1 MSASI
6 YWYDFETFG
15 ADPRR
20 DRPAQ
25 FAGLRTD
32 LELQPMGEPLTLYCR
47 PADDFLPHPDAVL
60 ITGITPQQAL
70 EKGLPE
76 TEFIGRINE
85 QFSRPNTCVAGYNN
99 LRFDDEVT
107 RNSLYRNF
115 FDPYAREWQNGNS
128 RWDLIDVMR
137 LTHALRPQGITW
149 PKREDGHTSF
159 RLEDLTQAN
168 HIEHQSAHDALSD
181 VYATIALARLVK
193 QRQPRLYDY
202 VFRHRTKPQVASLLD
217 TRRHTPVIHASA
229 MYAAELGCIALV
241 SPLAVH
247 PRNKNEII
255 VYDLRVDPE
264 PFLALDSKQLHKRL
278 YTRQDQLP
286 PDTPRLPVKT
296 IHINKAPVV
305 APASTLTNQACK
317 RWQIDLT
324 LCRQNLETLT
334 GSRHFINALR
344 QAYQQSHF
352 DNETNPDLMI
362 YSGGFFGDADRRRM
376 TRIHHTPPEQLAGLA
391 NHFDDPRLP
400 EMLFRYRARNYPQTL
415 SPEEKVRWEEFRLQR
430 LTDPGA
436 GASITLE
443 DFDQRLREISQE
455 VDLDQRKKDLLMALQ
470 AYRYKLMGQGLDEL
484 Q

>member
-1 MSASI
+1 MGASI

-25 FAGLRTD
+25 FAGLRTN
-32 LELQPMGEPLTLYCR
+32 LELHPIGEPLTLYCR
-47 PADDFLPHPDAVL
+47 PADDFLPQPDAVL
-60 ITGITPQQAL
+60 ITGITPQVAR

-76 TEFIGRINE
+76 TEFIARINE
-85 QFSRPNTCVAGYNN
+85 QFSRPDTCVAGYNN

-115 FDPYAREWQNGNS
+115 FDPYAREWKNGNS

-137 LTHALRPQGITW
+137 LTHALRPQGINW

-159 RLEDLTQAN
+159 RLEDLTRAN
-168 HIEHQSAHDALSD
+168 DIEHQDAHDALSD
-181 VYATIALARLVK
+181 VHATIALARLVK

-202 VFRHRTKPQVASLLD
+202 VFRHRVKTRVASLLD
-217 TRRHTPVIHASA
+217 TRNHTPVLHASA

-241 SPLAVH
+241 APLAVH

-264 PFLALDSKQLHKRL
+264 PFLHLDSSQLHKRL

-286 PDTPRLPVKT
+286 DDTPRLPVKT

-305 APASTLTNQACK
+305 APASTLTAEACK
-317 RWQIDLT
+317 RWKIDLT
-324 LCRQNLETLT
+324 LCRHHLETLT
-334 GSRHFINALR
+334 SDKHFIKTLR
-344 QAYQQSHF
+344 KAYQQSRF
-352 DNETNPDLMI
+352 DTETNPDLML
-362 YSGGFFGDADRRRM
+362 YSGGFFSDADRRRM
-376 TRIHHTPPEQLAGLA
+376 MRIHQTSPEHLAKLA
-391 NHFDDPRLP
+391 SDFDDPRLP
-400 EMLFRYRARNYPQTL
+400 EMLFRYRARNHPQTL
-415 SPEEKVRWEEFRLQR
+415 SAEEKNHWEEFRLQR
-430 LTDPGA
+430 LTDPSA

-443 DFDQRLREISQE
+443 GFDQRMSELRQTPH
-455 VDLDQRKKDLLMALQ
+455 LTRQQKDLLTALQ
-470 AYRYKLMGQGLDEL
+470 SYRDHLLEKNN
-484 Q
+484 